1 MGTVPPAQLA
11 NMGSG
16 DFTSSGHFIVLT
28 DIDEDGMVSVK
39 DPNSKTNS
47 KKKWDVNTLV
57 PQIMGLWSYAY

>member
-1 MGTVPPAQLA
+1 MGP
-11 NMGSG
+11 G